1 MGFLTTDLQIATKY
15 VGVRMQL
22 LEYMG
27 EKETAK
33 SVLQN
38 YQHVMYDFLTKPM
51 IRKGLS
57 TATLMHDYF
66 PYDKSNMNC
75 WYNFSQEMTPALE
88 TSIKTLEL
96 SMSDEHA
103 NDVYIVSVEDIDYE
117 VEEE

>member
-1 MGFLTTDLQIATKY
+1 MT
-15 VGVRMQL
+15 
-22 LEYMG
+22 
-27 EKETAK
+27 
-33 SVLQN
+33 
-38 YQHVMYDFLTKPM
+38 
-51 IRKGLS
+51 RKGLS

-96 SMSDEHA
+96 SMNDEHG
-103 NDVYIVSVEDIDYE
+103 NDVYIVSVEDMDYE